1 MAEEE
6 LDLNVPQTV
15 ASDVDRSD
23 ESEPEVDLGTE
34 LEVFVVEKSKT
45 TKAQHLKKNPL
56 KQSFKDI

>member
-15 ASDVDRSD
+15 ASDVDQSD

-45 TKAQHLKKNPL
+45 TKAQHFFFK
-56 KQSFKDI
+56 SFKTKF